1 MSDTLMAII
10 GIFLAVL
17 LMFIFPL
24 MEIGGKSDEIAQTVV
39 QVAVSN
45 FVNKVATQGKI
56 TRF

>member
-1 MSDTLMAII
+1 MAII